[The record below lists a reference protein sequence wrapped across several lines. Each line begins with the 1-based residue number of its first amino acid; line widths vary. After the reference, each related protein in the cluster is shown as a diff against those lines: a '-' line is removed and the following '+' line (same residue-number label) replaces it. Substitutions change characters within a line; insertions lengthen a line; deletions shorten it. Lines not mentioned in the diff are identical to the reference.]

1 MSVRDSSSAELLD
14 DHYIMSVFFFFG
26 EERSLCSVMYQF
38 SEAKITFI
46 RRKFFATVR

>member
-14 DHYIMSVFFFFG
+14 DQYIMSFFFFG